1 MKENELIRS
10 LDSISHSSSYSKY
23 GSLVEKMHDYHS
35 LKRLIN
41 KLKHPIKIK
50 KLPFLD
56 DFNYKYPIE
65 KTTLNIQDSEFMEF
79 VDPLFKT
86 KNEKEIKQLI
96 AEEEKKLHKDNSNK
110 KINTFKN
117 KPKPI
122 NDYINS
128 DPFKYK
134 PNYDSI
140 YKNVPSTKFH
150 LPSKEYMQ
158 AKNNKNKIKINK
170 GLLLTH
176 TSDNKNIENS
186 DNKKSNENIEKKINE
201 INKQKIL
208 SLINGIKNK
217 SSKNIKILPF
227 INSDKKLKIIKNSR
241 SESNLKL
248 KEDNHA
254 LRFSKYVK
262 RKSDAKK
269 GNDIISY
276 INPFNYSSSNK
287 VKAIDFNK
295 MKPHSLKKIF
305 LNLNTINN
313 PSICYYEPKY
323 DILTSKNSIVFNSNQ
338 KPKNSKKFMI
348 HKIWS
353 SYDVTKEY
361 LTIDNDKL
369 DKRIKKNLF
378 KK

>member
-1 MKENELIRS
+1 MEENELIRS

-50 KLPFLD
+50 KLPFLE

-65 KTTLNIQDSEFMEF
+65 KTTLNIQDSEFLEF
-79 VDPLFKT
+79 VDPMFKT

-96 AEEEKKLHKDNSNK
+96 AEEEKKLKKNNSNK
-110 KINTFKN
+110 KINAFIN

-150 LPSKEYMQ
+150 LPSKECIQ

-170 GLLLTH
+170 GLLLTP
-176 TSDNKNIENS
+176 TSNNKNKE
-186 DNKKSNENIEKKINE
+186 NENENKANNENFEKKINE
-201 INKQKIL
+201 FNKQKIL
-208 SLINGIKNK
+208 SLINNFKNQN
-217 SSKNIKILPF
+217 SKNVKVLPLLSP
-227 INSDKKLKIIKNSR
+227 NKKLKVIKNSR

-248 KEDNHA
+248 KESNHA
-254 LRFSKYVK
+254 LRFSKDVQ
-262 RKSDAKK
+262 RKTNAKK

-276 INPFNYSSSNK
+276 INPFNYSSSSK
-287 VKAIDFNK
+287 TKAIDFNK
-295 MKPHSLKKIF
+295 MKPHSLR
-305 LNLNTINN
+305 
-313 PSICYYEPKY
+313 KY
-323 DILTSKNSIVFNSNQ
+323 F
-338 KPKNSKKFMI
+338 
-348 HKIWS
+348 
-353 SYDVTKEY
+353 
-361 LTIDNDKL
+361 
-369 DKRIKKNLF
+369 
-378 KK
+378 

>member
-50 KLPFLD
+50 KLPFLE

-65 KTTLNIQDSEFMEF
+65 KTTLNIQDSEFLEF
-79 VDPLFKT
+79 VDPMFKT

-96 AEEEKKLHKDNSNK
+96 AEEEKKLKENNNNK
-110 KINTFKN
+110 KINAFKN

-134 PNYDSI
+134 PNYESI

-150 LPSKEYMQ
+150 LPSKECMQ

-170 GLLLTH
+170 GLLLTP
-176 TSDNKNIENS
+176 TSNNKNKE
-186 DNKKSNENIEKKINE
+186 NENKANNESIEKKINE
-201 INKQKIL
+201 FNKQKIL
-208 SLINGIKNK
+208 SLINNFKNQNSK
-217 SSKNIKILPF
+217 SVKVLPLLSP
-227 INSDKKLKIIKNSR
+227 NKKFKIIKNSR

-248 KEDNHA
+248 KENNHA
-254 LRFSKYVK
+254 LRFSKYVE
-262 RKSDAKK
+262 RKTNAKK

-287 VKAIDFNK
+287 TKAIDFNK

-305 LNLNTINN
+305 LNVNTINN

-323 DILTSKNSIVFNSNQ
+323 DILTSKNSIAFNSNH
-338 KPKNSKKFMI
+338 KPKNNKKFMI

-361 LTIDNDKL
+361 LTIDNNKL
-369 DKRIKKNLF
+369 DEKKTLFIK
-378 KK
+378 

>member
-10 LDSISHSSSYSKY
+10 LDSISHTSSYSKY

-50 KLPFLD
+50 KLPFLE
-56 DFNYKYPIE
+56 DFNNKYPIE

-79 VDPLFKT
+79 VDPMFKT

-96 AEEEKKLHKDNSNK
+96 AEEEKKLCKNNSNK
-110 KINTFKN
+110 KINAFKN
-117 KPKPI
+117 NPKPF

-140 YKNVPSTKFH
+140 YKNVPSTKFY

-158 AKNNKNKIKINK
+158 AKNNKSKINIKK
-170 GLLLTH
+170 GLFLTN
-176 TSDNKNIENS
+176 SLYKKNNE
-186 DNKKSNENIEKKINE
+186 NKKSNESIGNKINE
-201 INKQKIL
+201 SNKQKIL
-208 SLINGIKNK
+208 S
-217 SSKNIKILPF
+217 F
-227 INSDKKLKIIKNSR
+227 INNFKKQSNKNVKLFPLISPNKKLKLIKNSR

-313 PSICYYEPKY
+313 PSICYYQPKY

-353 SYDVTKEY
+353 SYDVTKDY
-361 LTIDNDKL
+361 LSIDNDKL
-369 DKRIKKNLF
+369 DKKIKKNLF

>member
-1 MKENELIRS
+1 
-10 LDSISHSSSYSKY
+10 
-23 GSLVEKMHDYHS
+23 
-35 LKRLIN
+35 
-41 KLKHPIKIK
+41 
-50 KLPFLD
+50 
-56 DFNYKYPIE
+56 
-65 KTTLNIQDSEFMEF
+65 
-79 VDPLFKT
+79 
-86 KNEKEIKQLI
+86 
-96 AEEEKKLHKDNSNK
+96 
-110 KINTFKN
+110 
-117 KPKPI
+117 
-122 NDYINS
+122 
-128 DPFKYK
+128 
-134 PNYDSI
+134 
-140 YKNVPSTKFH
+140 
-150 LPSKEYMQ
+150 MQ
-158 AKNNKNKIKINK
+158 AKNNKSKIKINK

-176 TSDNKNIENS
+176 SSDNKNNENNENNE
-186 DNKKSNENIEKKINE
+186 DKKSDENIEKKINE

-208 SLINGIKNK
+208 SLINNINHQ
-217 SSKNIKILPF
+217 SSKNLKMLPL

-313 PSICYYEPKY
+313 PSICYYQPKY
-323 DILTSKNSIVFNSNQ
+323 DILTSKNSIAFNSNQ

-353 SYDVTKEY
+353 SYDVTKDY
-361 LTIDNDKL
+361 LSIDNDKL
-369 DKRIKKNLF
+369 DKKIKKNLF

>member
-1 MKENELIRS
+1 MKENELILS

-23 GSLVEKMHDYHS
+23 GNLVEKMHDYHS

-50 KLPFLD
+50 KLAFLE
-56 DFNYKYPIE
+56 DFNNKYPIE

-79 VDPLFKT
+79 VDPMFKT

-96 AEEEKKLHKDNSNK
+96 AEEEKKLRKNNSNK
-110 KINTFKN
+110 KINAFKN
-117 KPKPI
+117 NPKPF

-140 YKNVPSTKFH
+140 YKNVPSTKFY

-158 AKNNKNKIKINK
+158 AKNNKNKINK
-170 GLLLTH
+170 GLLL
-176 TSDNKNIENS
+176 SQASNNKNKENIE
-186 DNKKSNENIEKKINE
+186 NKKSNESIEKKINE

-208 SLINGIKNK
+208 SFINNIKNK
-217 SSKNIKILPF
+217 NSKNTKLLPLL
-227 INSDKKLKIIKNSR
+227 NSDKKVKIMKNNR
-241 SESNLKL
+241 SESNLKI
-248 KEDNHA
+248 KEGNHA
-254 LRFSKYVK
+254 LRFSKYVQ

-287 VKAIDFNK
+287 PKAIDFNK

-338 KPKNSKKFMI
+338 KPKNRKKFMI

-369 DKRIKKNLF
+369 DKKINKNLF
-378 KK
+378 K